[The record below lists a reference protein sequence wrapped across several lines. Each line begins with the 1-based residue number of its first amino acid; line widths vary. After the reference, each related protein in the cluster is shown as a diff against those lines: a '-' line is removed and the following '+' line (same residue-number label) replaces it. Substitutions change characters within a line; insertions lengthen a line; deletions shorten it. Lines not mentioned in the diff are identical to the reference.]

1 MLLKRRTNENRIAI
15 VHESATIYRYTVILF
30 YGQYPILR
38 CRAYLYC
45 HLCIVA
51 MWIEWLSVVKCQH
64 EKIPSYFISRTFR
77 VDEKMPALYSTDAL
91 SWIVIVT
98 AQWKCSKR
106 ELDQFCIQTNSEY
119 AWFHLSCFHRRRRNV
134 EKLTEKCW
142 SEYNV
147 HQVQN
152 CISSIFT

>member
-1 MLLKRRTNENRIAI
+1 M
-15 VHESATIYRYTVILF
+15 ILF

-51 MWIEWLSVVKCQH
+51 MWIEWLIVVKCQH
-64 EKIPSYFISRTFR
+64 DKIPSYFISRTFR

-134 EKLTEKCW
+134 EKLTKKMLIRVQCTSGAKIYFFNIHSASQRPRRPYW
-142 SEYNV
+142 LIDRYYN
-147 HQVQN
+147 
-152 CISSIFT
+152 